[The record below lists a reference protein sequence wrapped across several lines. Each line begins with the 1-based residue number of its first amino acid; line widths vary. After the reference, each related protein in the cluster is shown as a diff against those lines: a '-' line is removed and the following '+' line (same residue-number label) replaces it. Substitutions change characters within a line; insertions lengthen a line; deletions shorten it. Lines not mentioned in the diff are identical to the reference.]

1 MAIRITLSLVVL
13 LCFGCKENHSEVQ
26 IDFIVKKRV
35 LYNDKTITT
44 AAMYHYQDNFYA
56 IKEEFLFNSYG
67 ELERI
72 GVNKGEGLFYFYK
85 NDENPLFSLSKN
97 YPEYKNYKVEYNLKE
112 KNIMDGNDTIF
123 KFKIDYAKKN
133 ISYIKDEKII
143 VYSFLEK

>member
-1 MAIRITLSLVVL
+1 MAIRITLSIIAL
-13 LCFGCKENHSEVQ
+13 LCFGCKKNHSEVQ

-35 LYNDKTITT
+35 LYSDKAITT
-44 AAMYHYQDNFYA
+44 AAMHHYQGNFYA

-67 ELERI
+67 EVERI

-85 NDENPLFSLSKN
+85 NDDKSPFSLSKN
-97 YPEYKNYKVEYNLKE
+97 YPEYNDYKVVYNLKE

-123 KFKIDYAKKN
+123 KFKINYTKKN